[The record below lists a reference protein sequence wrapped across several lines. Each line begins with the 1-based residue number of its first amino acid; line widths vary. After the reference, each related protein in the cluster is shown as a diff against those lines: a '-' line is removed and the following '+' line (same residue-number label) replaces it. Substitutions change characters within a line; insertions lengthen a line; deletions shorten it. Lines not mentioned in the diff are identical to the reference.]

1 VGTRCH
7 PRLATFGVV
16 FGFLTMPA
24 MDDMRG
30 RSRSFGRGNHGP
42 RGEKEAKAMQ
52 TITVGKL
59 LQGKEGKKVWTIG
72 PEASVYEA
80 LELMSAHDLG
90 ALVVTEQ
97 GRVVGLFSERD
108 YARKVIL
115 RGKSSRTARV
125 REMMSTPV
133 LYATPDESVEDCLR
147 VMTVKRIRHLPVLD
161 GQQLVGIVSIGDA
174 VERIIAEQKF
184 EIGQLEKYI
193 HGTGYN

>member
-1 VGTRCH
+1 
-7 PRLATFGVV
+7 
-16 FGFLTMPA
+16 
-24 MDDMRG
+24 
-30 RSRSFGRGNHGP
+30 
-42 RGEKEAKAMQ
+42 MQ